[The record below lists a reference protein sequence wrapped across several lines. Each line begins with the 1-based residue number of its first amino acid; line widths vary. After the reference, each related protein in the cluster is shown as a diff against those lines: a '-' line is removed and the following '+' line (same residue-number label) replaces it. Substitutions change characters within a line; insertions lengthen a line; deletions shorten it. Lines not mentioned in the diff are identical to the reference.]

1 MNDSLDL
8 ELEDVSIH
16 INGTSLFSP
25 LALRVRAGETAVV
38 MGPSGS
44 GKSTLLALICGTL
57 SPVFSPRGRVTL
69 RGENLLGLPPEKR
82 RIGILFQ
89 DDLLF
94 PHMSVGGN
102 LLFALPPGGSRKYR
116 REKGE
121 AALFEAGLE
130 GFFDRDPATLSGGQ
144 RARVAVMRT
153 LLSGPGAL
161 LLDEPFSRLD
171 VAMRQSFRAFVFEH
185 VRSRRLPALMVT
197 HDPEDARAAG
207 GPVVVIETLSAE
219 DS

>member
-1 MNDSLDL
+1 MNDSPSL
-8 ELEDVSIH
+8 ELKDVSIL
-16 INGTSLFSP
+16 INGLPLFAP
-25 LALRVRAGETAVV
+25 LSLRVGGGEIAVV

-44 GKSTLLALICGTL
+44 GKSTLLAMICGTL
-57 SPVFSPRGRVTL
+57 PPVFSVRGRVTL
-69 RGENLLGLPPEKR
+69 NGEGLIGMPPETR
-82 RIGILFQ
+82 GMGILFQ

-102 LLFALPPGGSRKYR
+102 LLFALPPGGSGRVR
-116 REKGE
+116 RERAE
-121 AALFEAGLE
+121 AALAEAGLK
-130 GFFDRDPATLSGGQ
+130 GFFHRDPATLSGGQ

-161 LLDEPFSRLD
+161 LLDEPFSKLD
-171 VAMRQSFRAFVFEH
+171 VAMRQSFRSFVFEH
-185 VRSRRLPALMVT
+185 VRKKQLPALMVT

-207 GPVVVIETLSAE
+207 GSVVCLETLSAE

>member
-8 ELEDVSIH
+8 KLEDVSIH

>member
-1 MNDSLDL
+1 MSEPTDL
-8 ELEDVSIH
+8 ELKDVSIQ
-16 INGTSLFSP
+16 INGISLFPP
-25 LALRVRAGETAVV
+25 LSLRVRAGDTAVV

-57 SPVFSPRGRVTL
+57 APVFSARGWVTL
-69 RGENLLGLPPEKR
+69 NGKNLLGLAPEKR

-102 LLFALPPGGSRKYR
+102 LLFALPPGGGRKYR

-121 AALFEAGLE
+121 AALSEAGLD

-144 RARVAVMRT
+144 RARVAVMRA

-161 LLDEPFSRLD
+161 LLDEPFSKLD
-171 VAMRQSFRAFVFEH
+171 VAMRQSFRGFVFEH
-185 VRSRRLPALMVT
+185 VRKKQLPTLMVT

-207 GPVVVIETLSAE
+207 GPVVSIETISVE
-219 DS
+219 KS

>member
-57 SPVFSPRGRVTL
+57 SPAFSPRGRVTL